1 MSRIETMY
9 ASLVSF
15 YGKFSL
21 IRVERLCSGWG
32 RSLFQGQKND
42 KKKKQKKKKTRLVHC
57 MAIPYL

>member
-9 ASLVSF
+9 ALLVSF
-15 YGKFSL
+15 YGTFSL

-42 KKKKQKKKKTRLVHC
+42 TKKNRRKKNSLVHC